1 MENKRNA
8 AGTIAIALSFLSF
21 IANFLVFL
29 PLLCEKIR
37 VGFGFGTRIEMFG
50 LIVWSVNILTAPF
63 ILAGIILSIISVV
76 ERDAK
81 WKTAWSFTII
91 AFTLIEIFLSA
102 LFMFV

>member
-21 IANFLVFL
+21 IANFLVFF

-81 WKTAWSFTII
+81 WKTALSFTII